1 MLFQLLLAAT
11 IFFSQSWYLHFVE
24 GEICVANSVTGI
36 RDESKAIHVNLS
48 FMKELYKSQLG

>member
-1 MLFQLLLAAT
+1 M
-11 IFFSQSWYLHFVE
+11 
-24 GEICVANSVTGI
+24 ANSVTGI